1 MVAAYGPVN
10 KELEISVFPSAD
22 PQRAFDIAAHKEH
35 HTVVDAIW
43 GYNQF
48 ELDDATKK
56 LLVVTARSGL
66 HETSRMPFGP
76 APAPAEMQGFVS
88 TKFGSLRDK
97 DGVEFCTPCMDDL
110 KVSSISFEKHIE
122 HMDLLCQASCKEGFE

>member
-22 PQRAFDIAAHKEH
+22 PQRAFDIAAFKNY

-48 ELDDATKK
+48 ELDESTRKI
-56 LLVVTARSGL
+56 LVVTARSGQY
-66 HETSRMPFGP
+66 EPTRMPFGP
-76 APAPAEMQGFVS
+76 APAPAEMQGYVS
-88 TKFGSLRDK
+88 QTFGSLRDK
-97 DGVEFCTPCMDDL
+97 EGEEFCAPCMDDL
-110 KVSSISFEKHIE
+110 KVSREYE
-122 HMDLLCQASCKEGFE
+122 HSMRKVLPRRIRV